1 MNALARDFQVII
13 NINYRLFKIKQNYHR
28 TLKQFLNSIIV
39 SLFMRFCVYRLFILT
54 DGVNKKIS
62 EL

>member
-28 TLKQFLNSIIV
+28 TLKQFLKSVIV
-39 SLFMRFCVYRLFILT
+39 SLCVSRRFILT
-54 DGVNKKIS
+54 DGVNKKKLR